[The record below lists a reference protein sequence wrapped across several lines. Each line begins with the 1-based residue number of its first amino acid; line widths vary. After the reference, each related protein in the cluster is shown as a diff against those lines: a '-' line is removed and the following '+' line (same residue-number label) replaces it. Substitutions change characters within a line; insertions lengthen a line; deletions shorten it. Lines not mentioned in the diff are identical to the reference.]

1 MRTIFDIDHDMLP
14 AAGEI
19 ERRENSASG
28 TDVSRLPRHSLTG
41 AGAGAGGSG
50 AGDAVRPARERRSM
64 AAGFV
69 PFAATR
75 GLGVTQEQVDRLC
88 DAESL

>member
-1 MRTIFDIDHDMLP
+1 MLP

-28 TDVSRLPRHSLTG
+28 TDVSCLPRHSLTG
-41 AGAGAGGSG
+41 AGAGAGAGDSG
-50 AGDAVRPARERRSM
+50 EGDAVRPARERRSM

>member
-1 MRTIFDIDHDMLP
+1 MLP

-19 ERRENSASG
+19 ARRENSASG
-28 TDVSRLPRHSLTG
+28 AGVIRLPRHSLTG
-41 AGAGAGGSG
+41 AGAG
-50 AGDAVRPARERRSM
+50 DAVRPARARRSV

-75 GLGVTQEQVDRLC
+75 GLGVTQEQVDRLR

>member
-1 MRTIFDIDHDMLP
+1 MRTTLDSDHDTLP

-19 ERRENSASG
+19 ARRENSASG
-28 TDVSRLPRHSLTG
+28 TDVSRLLRHSLTG
-41 AGAGAGGSG
+41 AGAG

-69 PFAATR
+69 LFAAAR
-75 GLGVTQEQVDRLC
+75 GLGVTQEQVDRLR

>member
-1 MRTIFDIDHDMLP
+1 MLP

-28 TDVSRLPRHSLTG
+28 TDVSRPPRHSLTG

-75 GLGVTQEQVDRLC
+75 GLGVTQEQVDHLC